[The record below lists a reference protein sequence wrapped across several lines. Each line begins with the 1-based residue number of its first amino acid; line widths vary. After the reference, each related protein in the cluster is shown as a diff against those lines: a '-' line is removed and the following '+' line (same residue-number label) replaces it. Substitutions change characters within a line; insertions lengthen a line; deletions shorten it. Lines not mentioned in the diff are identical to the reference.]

1 MKKGYISW
9 QKRNKGINMAHVVRC
24 ITDDGCVFVLAAD
37 TTDISETSR
46 QIHNTSKVCTAA
58 LGRALTGA
66 SFMGILLKG
75 QDSSVT
81 LRFNGGGPAGSVI
94 AVADSDGNV
103 RGYVMNP
110 DVNLPLNEKGKLD
123 VGGAVGT
130 DGFLT
135 VIKDIGMKEPFVG
148 QIPLVSGEIAEDL
161 TSYYAI
167 SEQVPSVCALGVLV
181 NPDLTVA
188 VSGGFLIQ
196 LLPTADDTIIE
207 KVERGLQGLPS
218 VTTMLAEGLTPEE
231 ICKNVLP
238 EFNVEVLDT
247 AECEY
252 KCNCSRERVEQ
263 ALISVGREELLDM
276 ANDAAT
282 EVKCHFCPEVYKFT
296 SEDIRKL
303 AENI

>member
-1 MKKGYISW
+1 
-9 QKRNKGINMAHVVRC
+9 MAHVVRC

-161 TSYYAI
+161 TSYYAV

-196 LLPTADDTIIE
+196 LLPTADDTIID

-231 ICKNVLP
+231 ICKKVLP

-263 ALISVGREELLDM
+263 ALISVGREELIDM
-276 ANDAAT
+276 ANDEVT

-296 SEDIRKL
+296 SDDIMEL
-303 AENI
+303 AKNI